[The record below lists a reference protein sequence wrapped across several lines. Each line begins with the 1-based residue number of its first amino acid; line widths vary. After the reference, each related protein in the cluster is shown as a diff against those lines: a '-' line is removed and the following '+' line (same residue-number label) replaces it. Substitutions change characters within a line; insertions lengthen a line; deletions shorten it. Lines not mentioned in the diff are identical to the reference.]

1 MKKIIKI
8 IIPILILIVIY
19 ILVLSFI
26 NNKNENYM
34 NQTLKNI
41 KDNYPIKEKVTYSN
55 IYGNYYILKTSN
67 KIIVLNK
74 EYEEILKE
82 KIDVLAPNPN
92 NYNLIYKNNK
102 LMYEETILKKDKL
115 IYKYY
120 DANTS
125 EFIKETNMEKK

>member
-41 KDNYPIKEKVTYSN
+41 KDNYPIKEKATYYN

-125 EFIKETNMEKK
+125 EFIKKTNMEKK